1 MQCGICIIVALE
13 TIESPTDLTNCSL
26 DQLKQ
31 KGMGHWDL
39 VSYPDYF
46 LLQKCSLG
54 MRLTG
59 TWE

>member
-13 TIESPTDLTNCSL
+13 MIESPTGLINCSP

-46 LLQKCSLG
+46 LSQKMQSG
-54 MRLTG
+54 NETSNS
-59 TWE
+59 